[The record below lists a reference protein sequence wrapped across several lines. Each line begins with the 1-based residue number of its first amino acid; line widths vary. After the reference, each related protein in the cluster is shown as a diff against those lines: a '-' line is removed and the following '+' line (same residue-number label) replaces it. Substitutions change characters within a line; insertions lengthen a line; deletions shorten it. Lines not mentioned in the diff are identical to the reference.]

1 MSNLRSVI
9 SPRFSGLLGTLR
21 WLQPIA
27 LLLAVVLLAAGCGED
42 EPEPVDAA
50 GIKAAWIYSGPVGNI
65 GWNATHD
72 DARII
77 ANDLTG
83 ATTFSVANIP
93 EDGSDFEDLV
103 RDLIVTDGVN
113 VVFGTAFAYQNAME
127 KMAVDFP
134 DVVFEHAGGFKKNG
148 TNFGNY
154 YGRMYEPR
162 YASGVAAALAT
173 PSGKMGYV
181 AGFPFPEVIRGINAF
196 TLGAQSINPEVT
208 VEVVWTSSA
217 NDQAVEAN
225 AANALVEIGVD
236 LIAVHQDTSAAGRVA
251 QENGLRWIGYDS
263 DRRQDAPSAFLTA
276 VTFDWSQ
283 RYVDVIESVA
293 RGDYVAEAS
302 WGGLDDNAVGLAV
315 VSGLSEEDN
324 ETVLNTLDQI
334 TKGDIGVFDGPLRD
348 QSGAEV
354 VAEGMRLTDDE
365 MLTMN
370 WFVEG
375 VVGAIPRS

>member
-1 MSNLRSVI
+1 MI
-9 SPRFSGLLGTLR
+9 SPRILALVLSV
-21 WLQPIA
+21 A
-27 LLLAVVLLAAGCGED
+27 LLAPLLASCGED
-42 EPEPVDAA
+42 EPEPVDAT
-50 GIKAAWIYSGPVGNI
+50 GVKAAWIYAGPVGNV

-72 DARII
+72 DARIV

-93 EDGSDFEDLV
+93 EDGPDFEDLV

-113 VVFGTAFAYQNAME
+113 LVFGTAFEYQNAME

-134 DVVFEHAGGFKKNG
+134 DVVFEHAGGFKRNT

-162 YASGVAAALAT
+162 YVSGIAAALAE
-173 PSGKMGYV
+173 PSGKLGYV

-196 TLGAQSINPEVT
+196 TLGARSVNPDAE

-217 NDQAVEAN
+217 NDPAVEAN
-225 AANALVEIGVD
+225 AASALVEIGVD
-236 LIAVHQDTSAAGRVA
+236 LIAVHQDTSAAGKVA
-251 QENGLRWIGYDS
+251 QEAGVRWIGYDS
-263 DRRQDAPSAFLTA
+263 DRRQDAPGAFLTA

-293 RGDYVAEAS
+293 RGDYEAGAY
-302 WGGLDDNAVGLAV
+302 WGGLSDGVVGLAET
-315 VSGLSEEDN
+315 SGLSEADV
-324 ETVLNTLDQI
+324 ETVTAELEQI
-334 TKGDIGVFDGPLRD
+334 RKGDKGVFDGPIRD
-348 QSGAEV
+348 QSGVEV
-354 VAEGMRLTDDE
+354 VADGMRLTDDE
-365 MLTMN
+365 LVAMK

-375 VVGAIPRS
+375 VIGAIPGS

>member
-1 MSNLRSVI
+1 MI
-9 SPRFSGLLGTLR
+9 SPRIS
-21 WLQPIA
+21 WHPQPVRFLA
-27 LLLAVVLLAAGCGED
+27 LLLSVILLAAACGED
-42 EPEPVDAA
+42 EPEPVDAS
-50 GIKAAWIYSGPVGNI
+50 GIKAAWIYAGTVGDV

-77 ANDLTG
+77 ANDITG

-113 VVFGTAFAYQNAME
+113 IVFGTAFAYQNAME

-162 YASGVAAALAT
+162 FASGVAAALAE
-173 PSGKMGYV
+173 PSGTFGYV

-196 TLGAQSINPEVT
+196 TLGARSINPNAT

-217 NDQAVEAN
+217 NDLSVEAN
-225 AANALVEIGVD
+225 AASALVDIGVD
-236 LIAVHQDTSAAGRVA
+236 LIAVHQDTSAAGRIA
-251 QENGLRWIGYDS
+251 QENGLRWVGYDS
-263 DRRQDAPSAFLTA
+263 DRRQDAPGAFLTA

-293 RGDYVAEAS
+293 RGDYKAEAY
-302 WGGLDDNAVGLAV
+302 WGGLDDGVVGLAEA
-315 VSGLSEEDN
+315 SGLSEEDL
-324 ETVLNTLDQI
+324 ETVAGQLERIRN
-334 TKGDIGVFDGPLRD
+334 GDDGVFDGPIRD
-348 QSGAEV
+348 QAGVEV
-354 VAEGMRLTDDE
+354 VADGMRLTDDD
-365 MLTMN
+365 LVTMN

-375 VVGAIPRS
+375 VIGSIPRS